1 MFVACADRRVQSSE
15 KPAAIG
21 LAASVVFALAGCTA
35 SIQGAPPR
43 LLPISTESEV
53 LKAVAGPD
61 GYKAYAEAAEPRRS
75 AIRNQIIY
83 SRMYAIDLAYSQYEM
98 RLTREGQSVGFLG
111 TLAQLGI
118 STAGTF
124 SGGEQAK
131 TILHA
136 AATGVTGAK
145 EAYQKEILIERTI
158 SVLQQQMQARRQSV
172 KAKII
177 GRTSHGADAYPL
189 ELALSDVEEYYRAGT
204 ITGAL
209 IAAAEDAGTSLQAA
223 KIEEREVLEARFV
236 RTEYQPR
243 LLRFHSASA
252 ANRKC
257 ISDWLSARGY
267 AGPATLFIGSGP
279 AADQAAL
286 IAACRVP

>member
-1 MFVACADRRVQSSE
+1 M
-15 KPAAIG
+15 AIG
-21 LAASVVFALAGCTA
+21 LAAGLAIGVAGCTA
-35 SIQGAPPR
+35 SIEGAPPR
-43 LLPISTESEV
+43 LLPISTETEV

-61 GYKAYAEAAEPRRS
+61 WYKAYAEAAEPQKS

-83 SRMYAIDLAYSQYEM
+83 SRMYAIDLAYTKYEM
-98 RLTREGQSVGFLG
+98 RLTRESQSVGFLG

-124 SGGEQAK
+124 SGGEQTK

-136 AATGVTGAK
+136 AATGVTGTK
-145 EAYQKEILIERTI
+145 EAYQKEVLIERTI

-172 KAKII
+172 KTKII

-209 IAAAEDAGTSLQAA
+209 IAASEDAGASLQKATD
-223 KIEEREVLEARFV
+223 EEQKVLEARFV
-236 RTEYQPR
+236 RSEYLPR
-243 LLRFHSASA
+243 LREFYRASES
-252 ANRKC
+252 NRQC
-257 ISDWLSARGY
+257 IRDWLAARGSPLDATTFMA
-267 AGPATLFIGSGP
+267 AGGSQ
-279 AADQAAL
+279 DHAAL
-286 IAACRVP
+286 IAACRIP